1 MEEKDSK
8 SDVKVKVVKAQHAS
22 QLNPNEIVLNNAR
35 ALVSMPEKER
45 TEVIKTQLSVIITT
59 LFPEEE
65 DGKEPKDF
73 TTDVA
78 AMLRAQIGL
87 VTLSTAIE
95 YWMAKERQGRIKV
108 YTANEMPRA

>member
-8 SDVKVKVVKAQHAS
+8 SDVKVKVVKAQHPS

-35 ALVSMPEKER
+35 ALIAMPEKER
-45 TEVIKTQLSVIITT
+45 NEVIKTQFSVIITT
-59 LFPEEE
+59 LFPEE
-65 DGKEPKDF
+65 DGKEPRDF
-73 TTDVA
+73 TKDVA

-95 YWMAKERQGRIKV
+95 YWMAKERQGRIRV
-108 YTANEMPRA
+108 YTANEMPKA

>member
-1 MEEKDSK
+1 MADQNSK
-8 SDVKVKVVKAQHAS
+8 SDVKVKVVKAQHPS
-22 QLNPNEIVLNNAR
+22 QINPNEIVMNNAR

-59 LFPEEE
+59 LFPEE

-108 YTANEMPRA
+108 YSADEMPKA

>member
-22 QLNPNEIVLNNAR
+22 QMNPNEIVINNAR

-45 TEVIKTQLSVIITT
+45 SEVIKTQLSVIITT
-59 LFPEEE
+59 LFPEE

-108 YTANEMPRA
+108 YAANEMPKA

>member
-1 MEEKDSK
+1 MKEKDSK
-8 SDVKVKVVKAQHAS
+8 SDVKIKVQREAQ
-22 QLNPNEIVLNNAR
+22 LDPNELVLNNAR
-35 ALVSMPEKER
+35 ALVAMSPEKR
-45 TEVIKTQLSVIITT
+45 SEVMKTQLSVIITT
-59 LFPEEE
+59 LFPEE

-73 TTDVA
+73 TTDVV

-108 YTANEMPRA
+108 YTADQMPKA

>member
-22 QLNPNEIVLNNAR
+22 QLNPNEIVINNAR
-35 ALVSMPEKER
+35 ALVAMTPEER
-45 TEVIKTQLSVIITT
+45 SEVIKTQLSVIITT
-59 LFPEEE
+59 LFPEE

-108 YTANEMPRA
+108 YAANEMPKA

>member
-1 MEEKDSK
+1 MEEEDSK
-8 SDVKVKVVKAQHAS
+8 SDVKVKVVKAQHPS

-35 ALVSMPEKER
+35 ALIAMPEKER
-45 TEVIKTQLSVIITT
+45 NEVIKTQFSVIITT
-59 LFPEEE
+59 LFPEE

-73 TTDVA
+73 TKDVA

-95 YWMAKERQGRIKV
+95 YWMAKERQGRIRV
-108 YTANEMPRA
+108 YTANEMPKV

>member
-8 SDVKVKVVKAQHAS
+8 SDVKVKVVKAQHPS

-35 ALVSMPEKER
+35 ALIAMPEKER
-45 TEVIKTQLSVIITT
+45 NEVIKTQFSVIITT
-59 LFPEEE
+59 LFPEE

-73 TTDVA
+73 TKDVA

-108 YTANEMPRA
+108 YAANEMPKA

>member
-22 QLNPNEIVLNNAR
+22 QLNPNEIVINNAR
-35 ALVSMPEKER
+35 ALVSMPVKDRNEIVRK
-45 TEVIKTQLSVIITT
+45 QLKLIDDF
-59 LFPEEE
+59 LFPEDEC
-65 DGKEPKDF
+65 DKDF

-108 YTANEMPRA
+108 YAANEMPKA

>member
-8 SDVKVKVVKAQHAS
+8 SDVKIKVVKAQHAS

-35 ALVSMPEKER
+35 ALVAMKPEER

-59 LFPEEE
+59 LFPEE

-87 VTLSTAIE
+87 VTLSTGIE
-95 YWMAKERQGRIKV
+95 YGIAKERQGRIKV
-108 YTANEMPRA
+108 YAANEMPKA

>member
-8 SDVKVKVVKAQHAS
+8 SDVKVKVVKAQHPS

-35 ALVSMPEKER
+35 ALIAMPEKER
-45 TEVIKTQLSVIITT
+45 NEVIKTQFSVIITT
-59 LFPEEE
+59 LFPEE
-65 DGKEPKDF
+65 DGNEPKDF

-108 YTANEMPRA
+108 YSADEMPRA

>member
-22 QLNPNEIVLNNAR
+22 QLNPNEIVINNAR

-59 LFPEEE
+59 LFPEE
-65 DGKEPKDF
+65 DGKEPRDF

-108 YTANEMPRA
+108 YAANEMPKA

>member
-1 MEEKDSK
+1 MEEKESK
-8 SDVKVKVVKAQHAS
+8 SDVKIKTVKAQHPS
-22 QLNPNEIVLNNAR
+22 QLNPNEIVLSNAR
-35 ALVSMPEKER
+35 ALVAMTPEER
-45 TEVIKTQLSVIITT
+45 SKVMKTQLSVIITS
-59 LFPEEE
+59 LFPEE

-108 YTANEMPRA
+108 YAANEMPKA

>member
-22 QLNPNEIVLNNAR
+22 QLNPNEIVLSNAR
-35 ALVSMPEKER
+35 ALVAMPPER
-45 TEVIKTQLSVIITT
+45 RNGVIKLQLDIIIKA
-59 LFPEEE
+59 LFPEVPEHE
-65 DGKEPKDF
+65 EPKDF

-108 YTANEMPRA
+108 YAANEMPKA

>member
-8 SDVKVKVVKAQHAS
+8 SDVKVKVVKAQHPS

-35 ALVSMPEKER
+35 ALIVMSEKER
-45 TEVIKTQLSVIITT
+45 NEVIKTQFSVIITT
-59 LFPEEE
+59 LFPEE

-73 TTDVA
+73 TKDVA
-78 AMLRAQIGL
+78 AMFRAQIGL

-108 YTANEMPRA
+108 YAANEMPKA

>member
-8 SDVKVKVVKAQHAS
+8 SDVKVKMVKAQHAS
-22 QLNPNEIVLNNAR
+22 QLNPNEIVINNAR
-35 ALVSMPEKER
+35 ALVAMPEKER

-59 LFPEEE
+59 LFPEE

-108 YTANEMPRA
+108 YAANEMPKA

>member
-35 ALVSMPEKER
+35 ALVAMPPEER
-45 TEVIKTQLSVIITT
+45 REVMKTQLSVIITT
-59 LFPEEE
+59 LFPEE

-108 YTANEMPRA
+108 YAANEMPKA

>member
-8 SDVKVKVVKAQHAS
+8 SDVKVKVVKAQHTS
-22 QLNPNEIVLNNAR
+22 QLNPNEIVINNAR
-35 ALVSMPEKER
+35 ALVAMTPEER
-45 TEVIKTQLSVIITT
+45 SEVIKTQLSVIITT
-59 LFPEEE
+59 LFPEE

-108 YTANEMPRA
+108 YAANEMPKA

>member
-22 QLNPNEIVLNNAR
+22 QLNPNEIVINNAR
-35 ALVSMPEKER
+35 ALVAMTPEER
-45 TEVIKTQLSVIITT
+45 SEVIKTQLSVIITT
-59 LFPEEE
+59 LFPEE
-65 DGKEPKDF
+65 DGKEFKDF

-108 YTANEMPRA
+108 YAANEMPKA